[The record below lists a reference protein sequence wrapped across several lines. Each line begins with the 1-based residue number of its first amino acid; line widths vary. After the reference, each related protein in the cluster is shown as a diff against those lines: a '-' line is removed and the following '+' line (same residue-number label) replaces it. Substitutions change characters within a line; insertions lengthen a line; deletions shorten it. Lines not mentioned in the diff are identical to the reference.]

1 MNGNRRSVPAKS
13 YLILKVSFY
22 CLFSGLMM
30 ILNIPILFEQK
41 KLFFEYIKYNSP
53 LRLNYQKS
61 FILKDKLD
69 NKA

>member
-1 MNGNRRSVPAKS
+1 MNGKRRSVPVKS
-13 YLILKVSFY
+13 YPILKVSFY
-22 CLFSGLMM
+22 CLFSGLMT
-30 ILNIPILFEQK
+30 ILYIPNLFKQK